1 MAEVTVIVTM
11 FGRGGNWP
19 DIRAGVRKQRT
30 ACELW
35 VWDNRGGPSLRGAD
49 AQFKSPRNLICW
61 PRWFIAAH
69 APTEL
74 VVIVDDD
81 LVFGDRDVVG
91 DLCDSLKRERPQTLV
106 GAEGV
111 SLRRGASYWPKDR
124 RLMECR
130 RGRFQRS
137 CPERG
142 QGCSSRHPEGALHR
156 GPTLRPHEPTHGAP
170 LCGGRRRHRR
180 VGIDRGETGQGAPG
194 DRLLDWTVEG
204 LRRHPR
210 THGPLRPAGLAV
222 SSRCGAKTLFQM
234 KGIRLGVHA
243 ALDGKPRNAPI
254 SGTHPRK
261 GPP

>member
-19 DIRAGVRKQRT
+19 DIRAGVGKQRT

-130 RGRFQRS
+130 VDVAGGDSSVHVRNVVKDVRVDILKGRCIAARRS
-137 CPERG
+137 DLMNLPMAPPYAVDG
-142 QGCSSRHPEGALHR
+142 DDIVVSALIGARRAKAHLV
-156 GPTLRPHEPTHGAP
+156 TASLT
-170 LCGGRRRHRR
+170 GRLK
-180 VGIDRGETGQGAPG
+180 DCA
-194 DRLLDWTVEG
+194 D
-204 LRRHPR
+204 
-210 THGPLRPAGLAV
+210 THGPMALSARPGWQSHRDAV
-222 SSRCGAKTLFQM
+222 RRHYFK
-234 KGIRLGVHA
+234 
-243 ALDGKPRNAPI
+243 
-254 SGTHPRK
+254 
-261 GPP
+261 